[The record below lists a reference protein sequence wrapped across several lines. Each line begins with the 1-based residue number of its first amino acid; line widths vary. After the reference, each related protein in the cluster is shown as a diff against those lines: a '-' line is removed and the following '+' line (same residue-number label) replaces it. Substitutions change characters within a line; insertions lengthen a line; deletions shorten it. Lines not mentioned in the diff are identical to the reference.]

1 MMTTINGNTD
11 AGRYATAQLWPDW
24 TTIGWRMKR
33 WRYATNRDQPQKKSL
48 RQNKTS
54 SSDSCGTP
62 AREPSIRTPIV
73 SVEGI
78 RDATVT
84 WGGRNARRQPGLD
97 LRALLPRF
105 ARNHRLQESAD
116 SLRRS
121 RHGRRIPRR
130 VQLFSTTLTIT

>member
-1 MMTTINGNTD
+1 
-11 AGRYATAQLWPDW
+11 
-24 TTIGWRMKR
+24 MKR
-33 WRYATNRDQPQKKSL
+33 WRYAANRDQPQKKSL

-54 SSDSCGTP
+54 SSDSGGTA

-84 WGGRNARRQPGLD
+84 WGGRKRGGSQARIFGRCSLGS
-97 LRALLPRF
+97 RAII
-105 ARNHRLQESAD
+105 AC
-116 SLRRS
+116 RRAPTRAPEAS
-121 RHGRRIPRR
+121 RSPHSSS